1 MTKKLVID
9 LENPNGV
16 LVDMT
21 PEEETQ
27 REVDIAKDEAE
38 KTAKAEAD
46 AQAQADKE
54 AKDTLKAS
62 AKAKLIAGEALTE
75 DEANTIVL

>member
-1 MTKKLVID
+1 MTKKMV
-9 LENPNGV
+9 NGV
-16 LVDMT
+16 IMDMT

-27 REVDIAKDEAE
+27 RETDIANAEARRIAQAEAE
-38 KTAKAEAD
+38 

-62 AKAKLIAGEALTE
+62 AKAKLIAGEPLTE
-75 DEANTIVL
+75 EEANTIVI